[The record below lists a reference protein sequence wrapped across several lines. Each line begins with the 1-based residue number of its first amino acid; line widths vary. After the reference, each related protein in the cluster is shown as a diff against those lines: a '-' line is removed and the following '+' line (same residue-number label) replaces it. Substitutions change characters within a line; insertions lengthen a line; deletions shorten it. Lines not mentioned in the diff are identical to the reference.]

1 MKRRQFVQK
10 SIKAGLLT
18 GVAGLTV
25 PNINLLYGKN
35 GNRAIA
41 GAYDLVAVKGG
52 EPGMMFDKAIQS
64 LGGMSAYV
72 KKGQTVVVKPNIGWD
87 TTPDRAA
94 NTNPE
99 LVGRIVKHCIE
110 AGAKEVYVF
119 DHTCDNWVKCYRSS
133 EIEKYAK
140 EVGGKVVPGNSEGN
154 YQEVTLT
161 GTQKLKT
168 VKVHEKVLEADVFI
182 NVPVLKHHSSTKLSL
197 AMKNLMGVV
206 WDRRYWHRNDLH
218 RCIAEFPKFR
228 KPDLNI
234 IDGYAILKRNGPR
247 GVSRSDV
254 LVSKSLLVSPDIV
267 AIDAAAT
274 KIFGMDPAQV
284 PYIRYADEM
293 GIGTMDLAN
302 LNINRIKL

>member
-302 LNINRIKL
+302 LNINRIKV

>member
-35 GNRAIA
+35 ENRAIA

-293 GIGTMDLAN
+293 GVGTMDLAN
-302 LNINRIKL
+302 LNINRIKV

>member
-1 MKRRQFVQK
+1 MKRRQFVH
-10 SIKAGLLT
+10 STLKAGLLT
-18 GVAGLTV
+18 GVAGLAF

-35 GNRAIA
+35 GNASIA
-41 GAYDLVAVKGG
+41 GPYDLVAVKGG
-52 EPGMMFDKAIQS
+52 EPGMMFDKAIAS

-87 TTPDRAA
+87 TTPERAA

-99 LVGRIVKHCIE
+99 LVARIVDHCLN

-119 DHTCDNWVKCYRSS
+119 DHTCDTWTKCYRSS
-133 EIEKYAK
+133 GIEKYAK
-140 EVGGKVVPGNSEGN
+140 ENGAKVVPANSEGY
-154 YQEVTLT
+154 YQEVALS
-161 GTQKLKT
+161 GTQKLKS
-168 VKVHEKVLEADVFI
+168 VKIHEKILESDVFI

-218 RCIAEFPKFR
+218 RCIAEFPTYR
-228 KPDLNI
+228 KPDLNVV
-234 IDGYAILKRNGPR
+234 DGYAILKRNGPR
-247 GVSRSDV
+247 GVSTSDV
-254 LVSKSLLVSPDIV
+254 LISKSLLVSPDIV

-284 PYIRYADEM
+284 RYIRYADEM
-293 GIGTMDLAN
+293 GVGTMDLSK
-302 LNINRIKL
+302 LNINRIKV